1 EKEMLEEKLRSLQE
15 EHDHVCESK
24 SSKEKEVEELR
35 SRLCESQMK
44 LLESEEALSKISE
57 ENAYLSD
64 KLDNEVKSAA
74 SSTAR
79 VESLNAEVLQKEY
92 EIIAFQNSISSAE
105 AKIAA
110 LESSFASLCDEKL
123 KLENEFQLKASQYVE
138 LECRIRNLEAWNS
151 STKSSLDSKVAE
163 LAAMEELLKEANTKL
178 DGACANA
185 SALESEHSEM
195 QRRNVELSNALATKV
210 VELSRAEE
218 HREAVLSDL
227 SDVKKQLADCSQELV
242 SSRELFQA
250 EIHQLNDDIKVK
262 EQSIAET
269 TASLAAARQEIEKS
283 VSEVSTLQ
291 SRLDNT
297 KMKVGFLETELAAFK
312 AFDANSECAQQD
324 CPNLPK
330 LRDSKATISGLE
342 VRLRQLGKMYRSLR
356 PANAAA
362 AAAQPTAAAST
373 ATPELATVA
382 AAAAAVP
389 AATLRSRQPTQSA
402 SNAASSVGGVNS
414 PRSSRRRTSA
424 APEEERPPNCKTS

>member
-1 EKEMLEEKLRSLQE
+1 MLEEKLRSLQE
-15 EHDHVCESK
+15 EHDHVCELK

-57 ENAYLSD
+57 ENAHLSD
-64 KLDNEVKSAA
+64 KLDNE
-74 SSTAR
+74 
-79 VESLNAEVLQKEY
+79 
-92 EIIAFQNSISSAE
+92 
-105 AKIAA
+105 
-110 LESSFASLCDEKL
+110 
-123 KLENEFQLKASQYVE
+123 LKASQYVE

-218 HREAVLSDL
+218 HRDAVLSDL

-250 EIHQLNDDIKVK
+250 EIHQLNDDIKFK

-342 VRLRQLGKMYRSLR
+342 VRLRQLSKMYRSLR
-356 PANAAA
+356 PANAPTAA

-382 AAAAAVP
+382 AVAAAVP

-402 SNAASSVGGVNS
+402 TNAASSVGGVNS